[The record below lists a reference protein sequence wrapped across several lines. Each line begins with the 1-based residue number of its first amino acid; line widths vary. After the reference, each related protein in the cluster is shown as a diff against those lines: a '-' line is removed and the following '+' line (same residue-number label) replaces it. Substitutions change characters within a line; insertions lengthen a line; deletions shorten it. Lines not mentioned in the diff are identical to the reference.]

1 MKAEICNPELIE
13 KYKMSNKYFTRTRKQ
28 TFSTTLLLMMNFLRK
43 SLSLEIENFVKHIKI
58 FIGNNKLTCFTKSA
72 FVQCRN
78 KIHPEVF
85 KHLNNRLINE
95 FYTDNDASIKLWKGF
110 RLLSVDGSRMTLPNT
125 DELREE
131 YGQTKNQNPT
141 GVTQARVSV
150 LYDVL
155 NNFVLDGQLTPLSV
169 GELPSAIKHLQCT
182 RSKDL
187 IIYDRGYP
195 SFKLIFEHY
204 HRNIDFVIRAKK
216 DFNNE
221 IIAFYEGGTKT
232 KIVKI
237 YPGKNTKISDKP
249 YNYKTHQMVRLVR
262 VELPNG
268 ESEILITS
276 LLDNVKYP
284 SKIFKDLYFQRW
296 GVEKFYDEFKN
307 KLKAEHFSGYSKHS
321 ILQDF
326 YVALFVSNIQSLI
339 VGEINEEL
347 QIKSK
352 TKYVYKVNN
361 NLSYGLLKDRIVTL
375 FYSDTKTE
383 TIFSELK
390 ELFNKHLIPIRPDRK
405 FKRHKDKY
413 RSRQKPKVPKNMKDT
428 L

>member
-1 MKAEICNPELIE
+1 MI
-13 KYKMSNKYFTRTRKQ
+13 
-28 TFSTTLLLMMNFLRK
+28 NFLRK
-43 SLSLEIENFVKHIKI
+43 SLSLEIENFVKHIKF
-58 FIGNNKLTCFTKSA
+58 FIGNNKLTCFSKSA

-85 KHLNNRLINE
+85 KHLNNTLINE
-95 FYTDNDASIKLWKGF
+95 FYTNNDASIKLWKGF

-125 DELREE
+125 EELKNE
-131 YGQTKNQNPT
+131 YGQTKNQNSS
-141 GVTQARVSV
+141 GVVQARVSV

-155 NNFVLDGQLTPLSV
+155 NNFVLDGKLAPLSV
-169 GELPSAIKHLQCT
+169 GELASAIAHLECT
-182 RSKDL
+182 RPQDL

-195 SFKLIFEHY
+195 SFQLIFEHY
-204 HRNIDFVIRAKK
+204 RLNIDFVIRAKK

-221 IIAFYEGGTKT
+221 IIAFYESGNTT
-232 KIVKI
+232 KIIKI

-249 YNYKTHQMVRLVR
+249 YNYQTYQMVRLVR
-262 VELPNG
+262 VELPDG
-268 ESEILITS
+268 EDEILITS
-276 LLDNVKYP
+276 LLDNKKYP
-284 SKIFKDLYFQRW
+284 CKIFKNLYFQRW
-296 GVEKFYDEFKN
+296 GVEEFYDEFKN

-326 YVALFVSNIQSLI
+326 YVALFVSNVQSLI

-347 QIKSK
+347 QVKNK

-375 FYSDTKTE
+375 FYSDTNTE
-383 TIFSELK
+383 VIFSELK

-405 FKRHKDKY
+405 FERHKDKY
-413 RSRQKPKVPKNMKDT
+413 RNRQKPKVPKNMKDT

>member
-1 MKAEICNPELIE
+1 MI
-13 KYKMSNKYFTRTRKQ
+13 
-28 TFSTTLLLMMNFLRK
+28 NFLRK
-43 SLSLEIENFVKHIKI
+43 SLSLEIENFVKHIKF
-58 FIGNNKLTCFTKSA
+58 FIGNNKLTCFSKSA

-85 KHLNNRLINE
+85 KHLNNTLINE
-95 FYTDNDASIKLWKGF
+95 FYTNNDASINLWKGF

-125 DELREE
+125 EELKNE
-131 YGQTKNQNPT
+131 YSQTKNQNSS
-141 GVTQARVSV
+141 GVVQARVSV

-155 NNFVLDGQLTPLSV
+155 NNFVLDGKLAPLSV
-169 GELPSAIKHLQCT
+169 GELASAIAHLECT
-182 RSKDL
+182 RPQDL

-195 SFKLIFEHY
+195 SFQLIFEHY
-204 HRNIDFVIRAKK
+204 RLNIDFVIRAKK

-221 IIAFYEGGTKT
+221 IIAFYESGNTT
-232 KIVKI
+232 KIIKI

-249 YNYKTHQMVRLVR
+249 YNYQTYQMVRLVR
-262 VELPNG
+262 VELPDG
-268 ESEILITS
+268 EDEILITS
-276 LLDNVKYP
+276 LLDNKKYP
-284 SKIFKDLYFQRW
+284 CKIFKNLYFQRW
-296 GVEKFYDEFKN
+296 GVEEFYDEFKN

-326 YVALFVSNIQSLI
+326 YVALFVSNVQSLI

-347 QIKSK
+347 QVKNK

-375 FYSDTKTE
+375 FYSDTNTE
-383 TIFSELK
+383 VIFSELK

-405 FKRHKDKY
+405 FERHKDKY
-413 RSRQKPKVPKNMKDT
+413 RNRQKPKVPKNMKDT

>member
-1 MKAEICNPELIE
+1 
-13 KYKMSNKYFTRTRKQ
+13 MSKKHFTRTRKQ
-28 TFSTTLLLMMNFLRK
+28 TFSTTLLFMMNFLKK
-43 SLSLEIENFVKHIKI
+43 SLSLEIENFVKHVKF
-58 FIGNNKLTCFTKSA
+58 FIGNNKLECFSKSA

-78 KIHPEVF
+78 KINPEVF
-85 KHLNNRLINE
+85 KHLNNKLIDE

-125 DELREE
+125 EELKNE
-131 YGQTKNQNPT
+131 YGQSKNQNPSS
-141 GVTQARVSV
+141 GVVQARSSV

-155 NNFVLDGQLTPLSV
+155 NNYVLDGKLTPLSV
-169 GELPSAIKHLQCT
+169 GELTSAIEHLEYT
-182 RSKDL
+182 KPKDL
-187 IIYDRGYP
+187 VIYDRGYP
-195 SFKLIFEHY
+195 SFQLIFEHY
-204 HRNIDFVIRAKK
+204 RRNIDFVIRAKK

-221 IIAFYEGGTKT
+221 IIAFYASGDITKT
-232 KIVKI
+232 VQIF
-237 YPGKNTKISDKP
+237 PGKNTKISDKP
-249 YNYKTHQMVRLVR
+249 YNYQTYQMVRLVR

-276 LLDNVKYP
+276 LLDGKKYP
-284 SKIFKDLYFQRW
+284 SKIFKNLYFQRW

-347 QIKSK
+347 HNNTK
-352 TKYVYKVNN
+352 TKYAYKVNN

-383 TIFSELK
+383 IIFSELK
-390 ELFNKHLIPIRPDRK
+390 ELFKKHLIPIRHHRK
-405 FKRHKDKY
+405 FERHKDKY
-413 RSRQKPKVPKNMKDT
+413 RNRQKPKVPKNMKDA

>member
-1 MKAEICNPELIE
+1 
-13 KYKMSNKYFTRTRKQ
+13 
-28 TFSTTLLLMMNFLRK
+28 MMNFLRK
-43 SLSLEIENFVKHIKI
+43 SLSLEIENFVKHLKV
-58 FIGNNKLTCFTKSA
+58 FIGNNKLTCFSKSA
-72 FVQCRN
+72 FVQCRK

-85 KHLNNRLINE
+85 IHLNQTLINE
-95 FYTDNDASIKLWKGF
+95 FYTDNEASIKLWKGF

-125 DELREE
+125 EELKNE
-131 YGQTKNQNPT
+131 YGQTKNQSSS
-141 GVTQARVSV
+141 GVVQARVSV

-169 GELPSAIKHLQCT
+169 GELSSAIKHLEYS
-182 RSKDL
+182 RANDL

-195 SFKLIFEHY
+195 SFQLIFEHY
-204 HRNIDFVIRAKK
+204 RQNIDFVIRAKK

-221 IIAFYEGGTKT
+221 VIAFYKSGHTT

-237 YPGKNTKISDKP
+237 YPGKNTKISDKR
-249 YNYKTHQMVRLVR
+249 YNHQTYHMVRLVR
-262 VELPNG
+262 VELPSG
-268 ESEILITS
+268 EAEILITS
-276 LLDNVKYP
+276 LLGNKKYP
-284 SKIFKDLYFQRW
+284 SKIFKNLYFQRW

-307 KLKAEHFSGYSKHS
+307 KLKAEHFSGYSKHN

-326 YVALFVSNIQSLI
+326 YVALFVSNIQSLT

-347 QIKSK
+347 QVNTK

-383 TIFSELK
+383 VIFSELK
-390 ELFNKHLIPIRPDRK
+390 ELFSKHLIPIRADRK
-405 FKRHKDKY
+405 FERHKDKY
-413 RSRQKPKVPKNMKDT
+413 RNRQKPKVPKNMKDT

>member
-1 MKAEICNPELIE
+1 MI
-13 KYKMSNKYFTRTRKQ
+13 
-28 TFSTTLLLMMNFLRK
+28 NFLRK
-43 SLSLEIENFVKHIKI
+43 SLSLEIENFVKHIKF
-58 FIGNNKLTCFTKSA
+58 FIGNNKLTCFSKSA

-85 KHLNNRLINE
+85 KHLNNTLINE
-95 FYTDNDASIKLWKGF
+95 FYTNNDASIKLWKGF

-125 DELREE
+125 EELKNE
-131 YGQTKNQNPT
+131 YSQTKNQNSS
-141 GVTQARVSV
+141 GVVQARVSV

-155 NNFVLDGQLTPLSV
+155 NNFVLDGKLAPLSV
-169 GELPSAIKHLQCT
+169 GELASAIAHLECT
-182 RSKDL
+182 RPQDL

-195 SFKLIFEHY
+195 SFQLIFEHY
-204 HRNIDFVIRAKK
+204 RLNIDFVIRAKK

-221 IIAFYEGGTKT
+221 IIAFYESGNTT
-232 KIVKI
+232 KIIKI

-249 YNYKTHQMVRLVR
+249 YNYQTYQMVRLVR
-262 VELPNG
+262 VELPDG
-268 ESEILITS
+268 EDEILITS
-276 LLDNVKYP
+276 LLDNKKYP
-284 SKIFKDLYFQRW
+284 CKIFKNLYFQRW
-296 GVEKFYDEFKN
+296 GVEEFYDEFKN

-326 YVALFVSNIQSLI
+326 YVALFVSNVQSLI

-347 QIKSK
+347 QVKNK

-375 FYSDTKTE
+375 FYSDTNTE
-383 TIFSELK
+383 VIFSELK

-405 FKRHKDKY
+405 FERHKDKY
-413 RSRQKPKVPKNMKDT
+413 RNRQKPKVPKNMKDT

>member
-1 MKAEICNPELIE
+1 
-13 KYKMSNKYFTRTRKQ
+13 
-28 TFSTTLLLMMNFLRK
+28 MMNLLRK
-43 SLSLEIENFVKHIKI
+43 SLSLEIENFVKHLKV
-58 FIGNNKLTCFTKSA
+58 FIGHNKLTCFSKSA

-85 KHLNNRLINE
+85 KHLNQTLINE

-110 RLLSVDGSRMTLPNT
+110 RLLAVDGSRMTLPNT
-125 DELREE
+125 EELKNE
-131 YGQTKNQNPT
+131 YGQAKNQNLS
-141 GVTQARVSV
+141 GVVQARVSV

-155 NNFVLDGQLTPLSV
+155 NKFVLDGKLAPLSV
-169 GELPSAIKHLQCT
+169 GELTSAIEHLEYT
-182 RSKDL
+182 RPKDL

-195 SFKLIFEHY
+195 SFQLVFEHY
-204 HRNIDFVIRAKK
+204 RQNIDFVIRAKK

-221 IIAFYEGGTKT
+221 IIAFYKGGNTT

-237 YPGKNTKISDKP
+237 YPGKNTKISDKQ
-249 YNYKTHQMVRLVR
+249 YNHQTYQMVRLVR
-262 VELPNG
+262 VELPSG
-268 ESEILITS
+268 EAEILITS
-276 LLDNVKYP
+276 LLDNKKYP
-284 SKIFKDLYFQRW
+284 SKIFKNLYFQRW

-307 KLKAEHFSGYSKHS
+307 KLKAEHFSGYSKHN

-339 VGEINEEL
+339 VSEINEEL
-347 QIKSK
+347 QVNTK

-361 NLSYGLLKDRIVTL
+361 NLSYGLLKDRIITL

-383 TIFSELK
+383 VIFSELK
-390 ELFNKHLIPIRPDRK
+390 ELFKKHLIPIRPDRR
-405 FKRHKDKY
+405 FDRHKDKY
-413 RSRQKPKVPKNMKDT
+413 RNRQKPKVPKNMKDT